1 MTQKIYEKNIPGTS
15 AKLFFSFIPLF
26 VYLKHH
32 SSLIPTP
39 HILYENPKMVSKI
52 TIPNNFS
59 SKYITSN
66 LEESLSIDDIFII
79 VSDNQFYGIGKV
91 VKQNKRKVIEII
103 FQINDP
109 IYKFLIEK
117 YGEPRLLIENASVE
131 EEKTRKIQEIDDDKT
146 QTNETKIDDDQ
157 SINEALSPEE
167 ILYRTAIKVL
177 KYHITKKDLP
187 LEPSKFLNLL
197 MKHRGEYFISIQT
210 TSYKQIS
217 NFLDFLYTKKLIIF
231 KIHPNLK
238 RKMITEVDFDILRE
252 SWITSS
258 SSSEDESPEVVANA
272 VAENIETLYSLPIE
286 LCEILSKLY
295 LLYDYRRLYTKKEV
309 KNILAQYI
317 RVYTDSDNDSQVSLD
332 NVLKKAFSLT
342 FESVYKSSLFE
353 LLDAMMIKKYLIKNP
368 NQPLK
373 YSVKNSIPFIF
384 VNHIRKKVNKFNGF
398 KHFVIIEGFMFY
410 EIKAEDLCYKLKAI
424 GNSVFCSKNNTVKFL
439 GKNTH
444 EVVDIFINQYKIP
457 RDFIKQLKIKDKT

>member
-1 MTQKIYEKNIPGTS
+1 MVDFFKLNMENFLKLFKASKNLYSDDLKARIMTQKIYEKNIPGTS

-177 KYHITKKDLP
+177 KHHITKKDLP

-217 NFLDFLYTKKLIIF
+217 NFLDFLYTQKLIIF
-231 KIHPNLK
+231 KIHPNFK

-252 SWITSS
+252 S
-258 SSSEDESPEVVANA
+258 
-272 VAENIETLYSLPIE
+272 
-286 LCEILSKLY
+286 
-295 LLYDYRRLYTKKEV
+295 
-309 KNILAQYI
+309 
-317 RVYTDSDNDSQVSLD
+317 
-332 NVLKKAFSLT
+332 
-342 FESVYKSSLFE
+342 
-353 LLDAMMIKKYLIKNP
+353 
-368 NQPLK
+368 
-373 YSVKNSIPFIF
+373 
-384 VNHIRKKVNKFNGF
+384 
-398 KHFVIIEGFMFY
+398 
-410 EIKAEDLCYKLKAI
+410 
-424 GNSVFCSKNNTVKFL
+424 
-439 GKNTH
+439 
-444 EVVDIFINQYKIP
+444 
-457 RDFIKQLKIKDKT
+457 

>member
-1 MTQKIYEKNIPGTS
+1 MENFLKLFKASKNLYSDDLKARIMTQKIYEKNIPGTS

-131 EEKTRKIQEIDDDKT
+131 EEKTSKIQEIDDDKT

-157 SINEALSPEE
+157 SINEALAPEE
-167 ILYRTAIKVL
+167 IAI
-177 KYHITKKDLP
+177 
-187 LEPSKFLNLL
+187 ENNLA
-197 MKHRGEYFISIQT
+197 M
-210 TSYKQIS
+210 SYALQG
-217 NFLDFLYTKKLIIF
+217 D
-231 KIHPNLK
+231 
-238 RKMITEVDFDILRE
+238 
-252 SWITSS
+252 
-258 SSSEDESPEVVANA
+258 
-272 VAENIETLYSLPIE
+272 
-286 LCEILSKLY
+286 
-295 LLYDYRRLYTKKEV
+295 
-309 KNILAQYI
+309 
-317 RVYTDSDNDSQVSLD
+317 
-332 NVLKKAFSLT
+332 LKKAESL
-342 FESVYKSSLFE
+342 LRQ
-353 LLDAMMIKKYLIKNP
+353 AMTKPKG
-368 NQPLK
+368 
-373 YSVKNSIPFIF
+373 
-384 VNHIRKKVNKFNGF
+384 KKVEENARK
-398 KHFVIIEGFMFY
+398 E
-410 EIKAEDLCYKLKAI
+410 ERTLA
-424 GNSVFCSKNNTVKFL
+424 KN
-439 GKNTH
+439 
-444 EVVDIFINQYKIP
+444 EP
-457 RDFIKQLKIKDKT
+457 RL